1 MTLNGGEA
9 AAESPALPAALPAP
23 PVVQPTVHPRVT
35 PLSPKRYAIQ
45 FTMDE
50 ATYDLLCKAQD
61 LLGHQLAPGDVAEIV
76 GRALKAYV
84 AQLERTKFAATDR
97 PQAGRRPTA
106 SGSRHI
112 PARVKRAV
120 YKRDGGQCTFVSESG
135 HRCEARSDL
144 EFDHVKEFARGG
156 QATVDDVRLRC
167 RDHNQYTAE
176 QTFGAGFMKAK
187 RDDAK
192 AAAARR
198 KAERERQSRP
208 QPQPQPPVAA
218 GAPV

>member
-50 ATYDLLCKAQD
+50 ATHELLQKAQD
-61 LLGHQLAPGDVAEIV
+61 LLGHQVATGDIGDVF

-84 AQLERTKFAATDR
+84 AQLERAKFGATDR
-97 PQAGRRPTA
+97 PRKRCRPTA

-112 PARVKRAV
+112 PANVKRAV
-120 YKRDGGQCTFVSESG
+120 YERDGGQCTFVSESG
-135 HRCEARSDL
+135 HRCESRSDL
-144 EFDHVKEFARGG
+144 EFDHVREFARGG
-156 QATVDDVRLRC
+156 KATVDDIQLRC
-167 RDHNQYTAE
+167 RSHNQYTAE
-176 QTFGAGFMKAK
+176 QTFGAGFMQAK
-187 RDDAK
+187 RDEAS
-192 AAAARR
+192 AAAAKR
-198 KAERERQSRP
+198 KARQAP
-208 QPQPQPPVAA
+208 AA
-218 GAPV
+218 